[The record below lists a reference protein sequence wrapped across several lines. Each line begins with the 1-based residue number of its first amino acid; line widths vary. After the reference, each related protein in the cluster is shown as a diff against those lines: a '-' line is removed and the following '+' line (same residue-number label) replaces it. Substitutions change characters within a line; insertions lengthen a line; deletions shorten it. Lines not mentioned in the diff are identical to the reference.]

1 MIKRT
6 LTGWVMVA
14 VFIALCLWIVDP
26 AGGFKSIN
34 LGIDLQG
41 GTELQYKLDLSSVK
55 AASEDVAD
63 EVKDIISR
71 RLDIYGLKEIRIAIE
86 GEDRLVVTI
95 PGGDADST
103 EFIEPLFN

>member
-14 VFIALCLWIVDP
+14 VFIALCLWIINP

-41 GTELQYKLDLSSVK
+41 GTELQYKLD
-55 AASEDVAD
+55 
-63 EVKDIISR
+63 
-71 RLDIYGLKEIRIAIE
+71 
-86 GEDRLVVTI
+86 
-95 PGGDADST
+95 
-103 EFIEPLFN
+103 